1 MKHSHRLK
9 ELLVAIRGLPG
20 TAPFIR
26 ASDVA
31 VNFLSAPPPPP
42 QRRGSPGQTDE
53 LLFLVE
59 RGGGPSSSNATE
71 FKDAIA

>member
-1 MKHSHRLK
+1 MKHRHRLK

-31 VNFLSAPPPPP
+31 VNFLSAPPPTPAEK
-42 QRRGSPGQTDE
+42 GITWT
-53 LLFLVE
+53 
-59 RGGGPSSSNATE
+59 N
-71 FKDAIA
+71 